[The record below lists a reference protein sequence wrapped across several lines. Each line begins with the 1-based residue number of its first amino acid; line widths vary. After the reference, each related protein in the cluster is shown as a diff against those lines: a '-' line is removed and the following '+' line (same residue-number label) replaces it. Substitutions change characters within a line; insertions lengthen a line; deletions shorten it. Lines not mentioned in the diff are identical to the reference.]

1 MNSSLGH
8 EPYNNLTS
16 AENGDFT
23 CGTKL
28 ESFHNSYALVH
39 GWASLQVCIFGSI
52 ANVLN
57 IAVLTRREMHSPT
70 NMILTGL
77 AVADLLVM
85 IEYIPYAIHMYLY
98 QRSRRDTFTYGWGV
112 FVLFHSNFAQ
122 VCHTISICLTVM
134 LAIWRYIAVA
144 YPQKNREWCSYTR
157 TVLTIVGAYV
167 FCPILCVP
175 LYVTTEV
182 RPQMEVLD
190 EHGMNVNLTKLNGTV
205 SLENATNTTL
215 YFVKLTETARMHAA
229 LKKMNFWIYS
239 VVIKLIPCLALT
251 VLSFK
256 LIRVLVDAKKRRKK
270 LITKNTE
277 IKMSNGKDAACE
289 KPCKKRRKG
298 TDKEKQTDRT
308 TKMLLAVLALFLIT
322 EFPQGMLGLFSVILG
337 TSFFNTCYVMLGK
350 FHARRY
356 SSANISACLRS
367 FGQIIQVL
375 VEHLNLQSGNATSR
389 CSRSL
394 SSETIA
400 GRLDFLS
407 AYFTLLIIDIF
418 LVGYVY

>member
-1 MNSSLGH
+1 MNSSLSH
-8 EPYNNLTS
+8 EPHDNLTRS
-16 AENGDFT
+16 TPLESTGYT
-23 CGTKL
+23 CGPKL
-28 ESFHNSYALVH
+28 ESFHSSYAQVH
-39 GWASLQVCIFGSI
+39 GWASLQVCVFGSI

-112 FVLFHSNFAQ
+112 FVLFHSNFGQ
-122 VCHTISICLTVM
+122 VCHTISICLTVT

-144 YPQKNREWCSYTR
+144 YPQKNREWCSNTR

-182 RPQMEVLD
+182 RPQVELLD
-190 EHGMNVNLTKLNGTV
+190 EEGMNVNLTKLNGTA
-205 SLENATNTTL
+205 SLDGATNTTL

-256 LIRVLVDAKKRRKK
+256 LIRVLVEAKRRRRK
-270 LITKNTE
+270 LTAKNTD
-277 IKMSNGKDAACE
+277 IKMSNGKDGCE
-289 KPCKKRRKG
+289 KPSGKKRRKG
-298 TDKEKQTDRT
+298 ADKEKQTDRT

-322 EFPQGMLGLFSVILG
+322 EFPQGILGLFSVILG

-350 FHARRY
+350 LREHARHCSTARTY
-356 SSANISACLRS
+356 SRVTA
-367 FGQIIQVL
+367 
-375 VEHLNLQSGNATSR
+375 SR
-389 CSRSL
+389 
-394 SSETIA
+394 E
-400 GRLDFLS
+400 
-407 AYFTLLIIDIF
+407 FT
-418 LVGYVY
+418 

>member
-1 MNSSLGH
+1 MNSSH
-8 EPYNNLTS
+8 EANGNFTS
-16 AENGDFT
+16 APLENADYT
-23 CGTKL
+23 CGAKL
-28 ESFHNSYALVH
+28 ESFHNSYAQVH

-112 FVLFHSNFAQ
+112 FVLFHSNFGQ
-122 VCHTISICLTVM
+122 VCHTISICLTVT

-144 YPQKNREWCSYTR
+144 YPQKNREWCSNTR

-182 RPQMEVLD
+182 RPQTEVLD
-190 EHGMNVNLTKLNGTV
+190 EQGMAVNLTKLNV
-205 SLENATNTTL
+205 SLEGTTNTTL

-256 LIRVLVDAKKRRKK
+256 LIRVLVEAKRRRKK
-270 LITKNTE
+270 LTTKNNE
-277 IKMSNGKDAACE
+277 IKMSNGRDGCE

-298 TDKEKQTDRT
+298 ADKEKQTDRT

-322 EFPQGMLGLFSVILG
+322 EFPQGILGLFSVILG

-350 FHARRY
+350 FPLGRPQMY
-356 SSANISACLRS
+356 SRDEIIRDLLVSGVQIAKHGNGAIAIPRLRDR
-367 FGQIIQVL
+367 
-375 VEHLNLQSGNATSR
+375 NDR
-389 CSRSL
+389 P
-394 SSETIA
+394 
-400 GRLDFLS
+400 GRLSFLS
-407 AYFTLLIIDIF
+407 LYCAYGCSYRLLSMY
-418 LVGYVY
+418 L